1 MGKFYNIPPK
11 LPVVVMFTILL
22 TITLFFLASCG
33 EHGITTAGHD
43 TAVSLYS
50 SEPDIDLSPT
60 SMYFCEVE
68 YGSSNTFVLTI
79 SNNATELPLQINSLI
94 FVEGYEFCIHDPPPI
109 PSIILPGES
118 LQIPITFR
126 PLLGK
131 IGYALLQIGSNDPD
145 EPEVLVYMGG
155 NGLSQITSPE
165 DQIVNILNFIEDA
178 AIKETLTGLGPG
190 KSAPNRLNAFT
201 NMIKTAGSY
210 IEEDDFEKAAGQ
222 LDAAYH
228 KTDELLNPPDF
239 VTGEATQPLAQM
251 ILCLSNDLENAQQ

>member
-165 DQIVNILNFIEDA
+165 DQIV
-178 AIKETLTGLGPG
+178 KPG